1 VKALSRAH
9 RWKRLLESGRYGSF
23 GELAAERIDRSNPG
37 KTLRL
42 ALLAPDI
49 VEAIWDGRQAYS
61 LALPVATDGHLLE
74 LDDRV
79 GRGRTFPPNCL
90 GPALRAA
97 ARAGVGEA
105 QLEPLGGPQVDLSPK
120 RELLSR
126 PRGGRPAPTNAAE
139 RGGASVQQG
148 SDGSSAR

>member
-74 LDDRV
+74 LDGRV
-79 GRGRTFPPNCL
+79 GRGTGPFRTT
-90 GPALRAA
+90 AL
-97 ARAGVGEA
+97 ARPCA
-105 QLEPLGGPQVDLSPK
+105 P
-120 RELLSR
+120 
-126 PRGGRPAPTNAAE
+126 RPAP
-139 RGGASVQQG
+139 G
-148 SDGSSAR
+148 SAKRN